1 MKKRVES
8 WNKSK
13 FFFDLVIRVGDRQRH
28 GSSQSDNQRAKSC
41 DSSHS
46 GSSGRHLTGEM
57 IRQLQE
63 QTKDT
68 RIPPP
73 PPPPANTQ
81 QQQHLL
87 DINASAALYEKVL
100 QVRFILKSLHCT
112 RIS

>member
-1 MKKRVES
+1 MITEQTFY
-8 WNKSK
+8 N
-13 FFFDLVIRVGDRQRH
+13 FFRVGDRDRERH
-28 GSSQSDNQRAKSC
+28 GSSQSQSDNQRAKSC

-63 QTKDT
+63 QSKEP

-73 PPPPANTQ
+73 PPNA
-81 QQQHLL
+81 QQQHIL

-100 QVRFILKSLHCT
+100 QVILTKPMKDLPEK
-112 RIS
+112 